1 MPALMRCRSA
11 LAIVILLAGGACRYR
26 AHGFVPRAGD
36 AAADEDGGAEQD
48 LGTTTPPNRP
58 VIPRPDADPAPSQ
71 PQPRDGSTGIELGPP
86 PTVTGPPDE
95 IGCADGTRDGY
106 LDLDAWTN
114 IAACAGGWSAPGVTG
129 QDAWT
134 PRCDRAAGNSG
145 ANLAGAGC
153 GIADL
158 CAEGWHVCGS
168 PDEVAAASPSDCEGA
183 VPHGHSMF
191 FLIAAGA
198 SVQGVCSPDVTAAN
212 DLHGCG
218 TLGQPELEGCE
229 PLDRRFG
236 FADCLRSEGGWQCG
250 DASRHLEEANLVT
263 KLGPTL
269 GGVLCCRDR

>member
-1 MPALMRCRSA
+1 MLALMRHGPA
-11 LAIVILLAGGACRYR
+11 LAIVILVAGGACRYR
-26 AHGFVPRAGD
+26 EHGFVPRAGG
-36 AAADEDGGAEQD
+36 ADGDGGADQD
-48 LGTTTPPNRP
+48 MGITTVPDRP
-58 VIPRPDADPAPSQ
+58 VIRLPDADPAPAQ
-71 PQPRDGSTGIELGPP
+71 PPDGSTGIELGQP
-86 PTVTGPPDE
+86 PTVAGPPGE

-106 LDLDAWTN
+106 LDLGAWKN

-129 QDAWT
+129 PAART

-145 ANLAGAGC
+145 ANPTGGGC

-158 CAEGWHVCGS
+158 CAAGWHVCGS
-168 PDEVAAASPSDCEGA
+168 PAEVAAASPTDCESA
-183 VPHGHSMF
+183 APYGHSMF

-218 TLGQPELEGCE
+218 TLGQPELEGCQ

-236 FADCLRSEGGWQCG
+236 FAECLGSDGVWQCG

-263 KLGPTL
+263 KLGPRL